1 MDIKLIQKTLIA
13 MLRNTECSC
22 GICYEEHCGIQ
33 SMIELLDKIDSDN
46 FLEII
51 KNQLWQY
58 EGKEGHPTWG
68 ELAQAL
74 EDYLKKDN

>member
-1 MDIKLIQKTLIA
+1 MNVELIQKTLIN
-13 MLRNTECSC
+13 MLKSECANC
-22 GICYEEHCGIQ
+22 ATHPEYEAIQ
-33 SMIELLDKIDSDN
+33 SMIELLDKIDSGN

-58 EGKEGHPTWG
+58 EGKEVHSTWG

-74 EDYLKKDN
+74 EDYLKKD